1 MQAVPGIYQKKI
13 DKLFELRITYFGEQC
28 IAVKIN
34 SQKHRNGS
42 HDWREIPTH
51 ELEIEPYPLPQTV
64 NLKCKALM
72 QNLGIVFG
80 CFDFIVTPEGEH
92 IFLEINEQGQFLWI
106 EDLDPTFKMLNT
118 FVNFLIQQG
127 THDAAYVNAD
137 IQTVQTLEVEANNLV
152 VNSMNTHVHK

>member
-1 MQAVPGIYQKKI
+1 MGI
-13 DKLFELRITYFGEQC
+13 R
-28 IAVKIN
+28 
-34 SQKHRNGS
+34 S
-42 HDWREIPTH
+42 
-51 ELEIEPYPLPQTV
+51 
-64 NLKCKALM
+64 
-72 QNLGIVFG
+72 
-80 CFDFIVTPEGEH
+80 
-92 IFLEINEQGQFLWI
+92 INEQGQFLWI